1 MTAERLL
8 TAQEV
13 AAFLQQNPSFFKEHA
28 DVFQS
33 MEIEDADGGGRHAHH
48 VRIERGLVHDHGLE
62 EEVGRGITE

>member
-33 MEIEDADGGGRHAHH
+33 MEIEDADGGGTLSLAQRQMLHLLKEL
-48 VRIERGLVHDHGLE
+48 RKLKN
-62 EEVGRGITE
+62 